1 MRKAF
6 LRAFAPPCRAVAGSA
21 IGRTSRHLRRARTIT
36 AWASWC
42 PTVRTGHR
50 IVPRAAAWAT
60 PWSSAGPRGL
70 DTATLRYGTYHFDN
84 QPSADQTITLSLYKP
99 DGPADLTGPGLNG
112 NQPGTLIGSR
122 SITTSLFNAPD
133 SGSDLLTFD
142 FGGLVVPDS
151 LVAIVSST
159 LISNANTQTGFIAS
173 SDFTPLVGSN
183 PHGDRL
189 WFGEGPGTFS
199 SDDTSGRR
207 PTAAET
213 RRPPTT
219 WSLCST
225 PTMFPSLRPLRCSW
239 PAALCCSAAAAG
251 RGLTEGLRGIG

>member
-6 LRAFAPPCRAVAGSA
+6 LRAVAPLAVLLLAA
-21 IGRTSRHLRRARTIT
+21 PIGRASVIYDAHDDNSVGELVPNGEDGTPNRPTGSRMGNTVVFGGT
-36 AWASWC
+36 A
-42 PTVRTGHR
+42 
-50 IVPRAAAWAT
+50 
-60 PWSSAGPRGL
+60 RGL
-70 DTATLRYGTYHFDN
+70 DTVTLRYGTYHFDN

-199 SDDTSGRR
+199 SDDTWAQADSGGDPTTSNNMVIVFDAHDVPEPATASLLVACGTLLLRGRR
-207 PTAAET
+207 RT
-213 RRPPTT
+213 RVD
-219 WSLCST
+219 
-225 PTMFPSLRPLRCSW
+225 
-239 PAALCCSAAAAG
+239 
-251 RGLTEGLRGIG
+251 RGSRGVG